1 MKATDN
7 KVDEET
13 PIKIIGANN
22 EETTL
27 YIQHYKK
34 DKYALVHTA
43 VQVVVLGVM
52 GVSLVGYLAAL
63 IFGQ

>member
-1 MKATDN
+1 MKATIN
-7 KVDEET
+7 DEET

-27 YIQHYKK
+27 YIPHYKE

-43 VQVVVLGVM
+43 VHVVVLGVM
-52 GVSLVGYLAAL
+52 SISLVGYLAAL